1 MVQEPPSSSLSARES
16 SFIIPILPR
25 AFYNIRDDGE
35 VSQDNY
41 GRVYTLLQR
50 RDAGG
55 RKWEQV
61 TPLFIKIVI
70 VNTNRININTTI

>member
-1 MVQEPPSSSLSARES
+1 MVQEPSSSSLSARES

-25 AFYNIRDDGE
+25 AYSTIRDNGE

-50 RDAGG
+50 RDAGV

-61 TPLFIKIVI
+61 TPLFII
-70 VNTNRININTTI
+70 RL